1 MVLCEDRARR
11 APAVV
16 YGDLM
21 FQICCGMGLG
31 GLSGSLGGS
40 SGSGRKNRAH
50 IAGVL
55 IVLGILVY
63 RVCGEQSLGL

>member
-55 IVLGILVY
+55 IV
-63 RVCGEQSLGL
+63 